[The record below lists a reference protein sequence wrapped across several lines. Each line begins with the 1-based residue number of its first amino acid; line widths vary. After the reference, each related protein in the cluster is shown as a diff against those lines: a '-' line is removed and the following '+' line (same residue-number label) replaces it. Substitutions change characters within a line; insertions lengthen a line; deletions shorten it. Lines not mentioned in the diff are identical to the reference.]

1 MSAPLNGLLLAGGKS
16 RRMGSDKA
24 DLVLSDGL
32 SLRDQGLELLN
43 LVTEETYLSTA
54 GDDRRT
60 YHCDT
65 IPDLRHD
72 AGPLAGLEAAF
83 ARAPEAAW
91 LVTACDLPFLTSS
104 VLQCLREARDPDRE
118 ATCFISRFD
127 GKPEPLCTI
136 YEPASAK
143 ALAHSLSKK
152 TYCARRF
159 LSSLDRRELDLP
171 EKSALDNCNR
181 PEDLQEARIALENGR
196 SAKTIVVEYCGV
208 LREDAG
214 MSNEEVHTESATA
227 AGLWEELRMS
237 RGLSLELDAVR
248 IAINDEFQSW
258 NHPLASQDKLTL
270 FPPFAGG

>member
-24 DLVLSDGL
+24 DLVLADGL
-32 SLRDQGLELLN
+32 SLRDQGLKLLN

-60 YHCDT
+60 YHCNT

-104 VLQCLREARDPDRE
+104 VLKCLREARDPGRE

-143 ALAHSLSKK
+143 ALSHSLSEKA
-152 TYCARRF
+152 YCARRF

-214 MSNEEVHTESATA
+214 MSDEEVHTESATA

-258 NHPLASQDKLTL
+258 NHPLANQDKLTL
-270 FPPFAGG
+270 FPPFSGG

>member
-1 MSAPLNGLLLAGGKS
+1 M
-16 RRMGSDKA
+16 
-24 DLVLSDGL
+24 
-32 SLRDQGLELLN
+32 
-43 LVTEETYLSTA
+43 
-54 GDDRRT
+54 
-60 YHCDT
+60 
-65 IPDLRHD
+65 
-72 AGPLAGLEAAF
+72 
-83 ARAPEAAW
+83 
-91 LVTACDLPFLTSS
+91 
-104 VLQCLREARDPDRE
+104 
-118 ATCFISRFD
+118 
-127 GKPEPLCTI
+127 
-136 YEPASAK
+136 
-143 ALAHSLSKK
+143 
-152 TYCARRF
+152 
-159 LSSLDRRELDLP
+159 
-171 EKSALDNCNR
+171 DNCNR

>member
-1 MSAPLNGLLLAGGKS
+1 
-16 RRMGSDKA
+16 MGSDKA

-60 YHCDT
+60 YHCNT

-143 ALAHSLSKK
+143 ALAHNLSKK

>member
-24 DLVLSDGL
+24 DLVLADGL

-60 YHCDT
+60 YHCNT

-91 LVTACDLPFLTSS
+91 LVTACDLPLLTSS

-143 ALAHSLSKK
+143 ALAHNLSKK

>member
-1 MSAPLNGLLLAGGKS
+1 MNAPLNGLLLAGGKS

-24 DLVLSDGL
+24 DLVLTDGL
-32 SLRDQGLELLN
+32 SLRDQGLELLK
-43 LVTEETYLSTA
+43 LVAEKTYLSTA
-54 GDDRRT
+54 GDDLRT
-60 YHCDT
+60 YHCAT
-65 IPDLRHD
+65 IPDLRRD

-83 ARAPEAAW
+83 ARAPESAW

-104 VLQCLREARDPDRE
+104 VLQYLREARDPDRE

-143 ALAHSLSKK
+143 ALAHCLSEKV
-152 TYCARRF
+152 YCARRF
-159 LSSLDRRELDLP
+159 LSSLDRKEVDLP

-181 PEDLQEARIALENGR
+181 PEDLQEARAALENGR
-196 SAKTIVVEYCGV
+196 CAKTIVVEYCGI

-214 MSNEEVHTESATA
+214 ISEEEVRTESATA

-237 RGLSLELDAVR
+237 RGLSLELEAVK
-248 IAINDEFQSW
+248 IAINDEFQPW
-258 NHPLASQDKLTL
+258 NHPLANQDKLTL

>member
-60 YHCDT
+60 YHCNT

-143 ALAHSLSKK
+143 ALAHNLSKK

-248 IAINDEFQSW
+248 IAINDEFQSL

>member
-1 MSAPLNGLLLAGGKS
+1 
-16 RRMGSDKA
+16 MGSDKA

-60 YHCDT
+60 YHCNT

-83 ARAPEAAW
+83 ARAPQAAW

-143 ALAHSLSKK
+143 ALAHCLSEKV
-152 TYCARRF
+152 YCARRF
-159 LSSLDRRELDLP
+159 LSSLDRKEVDLP

-181 PEDLQEARIALENGR
+181 PEDLQEARTALENGR
-196 SAKTIVVEYCGV
+196 CAKTIVVEYCGI

-214 MSNEEVHTESATA
+214 MADEEVRTESATA

-237 RGLSLELDAVR
+237 RGLSLDLNAVR
-248 IAINDEFQSW
+248 IAINDEFQPW
-258 NHPLASQDKLTL
+258 NHPLANQDKLTL